1 MRSKASVVVPAILTL
16 ALTGCSGLPSEG
28 PESRQIEKAYLEK
41 NTAGFALVNVDRG
54 VADYLSRHSVQSFGD
69 RFGKG
74 KPTRGELIGPG
85 DVLSVTIWEADQT
98 GVFASTNTAD
108 RGNIPDVEVSGKG
121 TISIPYAGT
130 IRAAG
135 RTTQSLEQAITKAL
149 EVKAVEPQVHV
160 SRKEKVASLVTVTGG
175 VGKAGLYPLS
185 LRGDSLLDVIAGSG
199 GSSYPAYETVV
210 SVTRRGEIATS
221 YLDHVLETPADNIY
235 LRPGDQISI
244 ERQPRTYSAFGA
256 VERKGNIPFAAT
268 DLNLLE
274 AVSKASGL
282 SDVRADA
289 SGVFMFRFENRA
301 VAERFAHKPVNVRGD
316 IVPVIYRLNLKD
328 PNQYFFA
335 QAIAMQDRDVIYV
348 ADASTVALQ
357 KFLGLLGAAL
367 TPSATAVR
375 TVNSVNT
382 LTAQ

>member
-1 MRSKASVVVPAILTL
+1 MRSKASVVLPAILTL
-16 ALTGCSGLPSEG
+16 VLTGCSGLPSEG
-28 PESRQIEKAYLEK
+28 PESRQIESAYLKK
-41 NTAGFALVNVDRG
+41 NTAGFALVNVDRN
-54 VADYLSRHSVQSFGD
+54 VADYLSRHSFISFGD

-74 KPTRGELIGPG
+74 RPTRAELIGPG

-121 TISIPYAGT
+121 TISIPYAG
-130 IRAAG
+130 IIKASG
-135 RTTQSLEQAITKAL
+135 RTPQSLEQAITKAL

-160 SRKEKVASLVTVTGG
+160 SRKEKVASVVTVSGG

-185 LRGDSLLDVIAGSG
+185 VRGDSLLDVVAGAG
-199 GSSYPAYETVV
+199 GSSYPAYETMV
-210 SVTRRGEIATS
+210 SLTRRGEIASS

-235 LRPGDQISI
+235 LRPGDQVSI

-256 VERKGNIPFAAT
+256 VERKGNIPFGAS

-282 SDVRADA
+282 SDIRADA
-289 SGVFMFRFENRA
+289 SGVFMFRFEKRA
-301 VAERFAHKPVNVRGD
+301 VAERFAREPVNVSGD

-328 PNQYFFA
+328 PSQYFFA
-335 QAIAMQDRDVIYV
+335 QSIAMQDRDVIYV
-348 ADASTVALQ
+348 ADATTVALQ
-357 KFLGLLGAAL
+357 KFLTLLGAAL
-367 TPSATAVR
+367 SPPATAVR
-375 TVNSVNT
+375 TVNSVDT

>member
-1 MRSKASVVVPAILTL
+1 MRSKASVVLPAILL
-16 ALTGCSGLPSEG
+16 VVLTGCESLPSEG
-28 PESRQIEKAYLEK
+28 PRSKQIEQAYLEK

-199 GSSYPAYETVV
+199 GSSYPAYETMV
-210 SVTRRGEIATS
+210 SITRRDEIASS

-244 ERQPRTYSAFGA
+244 ERKPRTYSAFGA
-256 VERKGNIPFAAT
+256 VERKGNIPFGAT

-282 SDVRADA
+282 SDIRADA

-301 VAERFAHKPVNVRGD
+301 VAERFAHKPVNARGD

-328 PNQYFFA
+328 PSQYFFA

-367 TPSATAVR
+367 TPPATAVR
-375 TVNSVNT
+375 TVNSVDT
-382 LTAQ
+382 LTGQ

>member
-16 ALTGCSGLPSEG
+16 ALAGCEALPSEG
-28 PESRQIEKAYLEK
+28 PQSKQIEKAYLEK

-54 VADYLSRHSVQSFGD
+54 VADYLSRNDEQSFGD

-74 KPTRGELIGPG
+74 KPTRAEQIGPG
-85 DVLSVTIWEADQT
+85 DVLTITIWEADPT

-108 RGNIPDVEVSGKG
+108 RGTIPDVEVSGKG
-121 TISIPYAGT
+121 TISVPYAGT
-130 IRAAG
+130 IKAAG
-135 RTTQSLEQAITKAL
+135 RTPQSLAQAITKAL
-149 EVKAVEPQVHV
+149 ENKAVEPQVHV
-160 SRKEKVASLVTVTGG
+160 ARKERVASVVTVSGG

-210 SVTRRGEIATS
+210 NITRRGEIASS

-244 ERQPRTYSAFGA
+244 EKRPRTYSAFGA
-256 VERKGNIPFAAT
+256 VERKGNIAFGAS
-268 DLNLLE
+268 DVNLLE
-274 AVSKASGL
+274 AVGKASGL
-282 SDVRADA
+282 SDMRADA
-289 SGVFMFRFENRA
+289 SGVFMFRFEKRA
-301 VAERFAHKPVNVRGD
+301 VAERFARQPVNVEGD

-335 QAIAMQDRDVIYV
+335 QAIAMRDRDVIYV
-348 ADASTVALQ
+348 ADASTVSLQ
-357 KFLGLLGAAL
+357 KFLGLLGSALSPPGAAI
-367 TPSATAVR
+367 R
-375 TVNSVNT
+375 TVNSANT
-382 LTAQ
+382 L

>member
-1 MRSKASVVVPAILTL
+1 MRLKASVVLPAILTL
-16 ALTGCSGLPSEG
+16 VLTGCSGLPSEG
-28 PESRQIEKAYLEK
+28 PESRQIESAYLKK
-41 NTAGFALVNVDRG
+41 NTAGFALVNVDRN
-54 VADYLSRHSVQSFGD
+54 VADYLSRHSFISFGD

-74 KPTRGELIGPG
+74 RPTRAELIGPG

-121 TISIPYAGT
+121 TISIPYAG
-130 IRAAG
+130 IIKASG
-135 RTTQSLEQAITKAL
+135 RTPQSLEQAITKAL

-160 SRKEKVASLVTVTGG
+160 SRKEKVASVVTVSGG
-175 VGKAGLYPLS
+175 VGKAGVYPLS
-185 LRGDSLLDVIAGSG
+185 VRGDSLLDVVAGAG
-199 GSSYPAYETVV
+199 GSSYPAYETMV
-210 SVTRRGEIATS
+210 SLTRRGEIASS

-235 LRPGDQISI
+235 LRPGDQVSI

-256 VERKGNIPFAAT
+256 VERKGNIPFGAS

-282 SDVRADA
+282 SDIRADA
-289 SGVFMFRFENRA
+289 SGVFMFRFEKRA
-301 VAERFAHKPVNVRGD
+301 VAERFAREPVNVRGD

-328 PNQYFFA
+328 PSQYFFA
-335 QAIAMQDRDVIYV
+335 QSIAMQDRDVIYV
-348 ADASTVALQ
+348 ADATTVALQ
-357 KFLGLLGAAL
+357 KFLTLLGAAL
-367 TPSATAVR
+367 SPPATAVR
-375 TVNSVNT
+375 TVNSADT

>member
-1 MRSKASVVVPAILTL
+1 MRSKASVVLPAILNLVL
-16 ALTGCSGLPSEG
+16 AGCSGLPSEG
-28 PESRQIEKAYLEK
+28 PESRQIESAYLKK
-41 NTAGFALVNVDRG
+41 NTAGFALVNVDRN
-54 VADYLSRHSVQSFGD
+54 VADYLSRHSFISFGD

-74 KPTRGELIGPG
+74 RPTRAELIGPG

-121 TISIPYAGT
+121 TISIPYAG
-130 IRAAG
+130 IIKAAG
-135 RTTQSLEQAITKAL
+135 RTPQSLEQAITKAL

-160 SRKEKVASLVTVTGG
+160 SRKEKVASVVTVSGG

-185 LRGDSLLDVIAGSG
+185 VRGDSLLDVVAGAG
-199 GSSYPAYETVV
+199 GSSYPAYETMV
-210 SVTRRGEIATS
+210 SITRRGEIASS

-256 VERKGNIPFAAT
+256 VERKGNIPFGAS

-282 SDVRADA
+282 SDIRADA
-289 SGVFMFRFENRA
+289 SGVFMFRFEKRA
-301 VAERFAHKPVNVRGD
+301 VAERFAHEPVNVRGD

-328 PNQYFFA
+328 PSQYFFA
-335 QAIAMQDRDVIYV
+335 QSIAMQDRDVIYV
-348 ADASTVALQ
+348 ADATTVALQ
-357 KFLGLLGAAL
+357 KFLTLLGAAL
-367 TPSATAVR
+367 SPPATAVR
-375 TVNSVNT
+375 TVNSVDT

>member
-1 MRSKASVVVPAILTL
+1 MRSKASVVLPAILTL
-16 ALTGCSGLPSEG
+16 ALSGCSGLPSEG
-28 PESRQIEKAYLEK
+28 PESRQIEAAYLKK
-41 NTAGFALVNVDRG
+41 NTAGFALVNVDRN
-54 VADYLSRHSVQSFGD
+54 VADYLSRHSFISFGD

-74 KPTRGELIGPG
+74 KPTRAELIGPG

-98 GVFASTNTAD
+98 GVFASTSTAD

-121 TISIPYAGT
+121 TISIPYAGI

-160 SRKEKVASLVTVTGG
+160 SRKEKVASVVTVSGG

-185 LRGDSLLDVIAGSG
+185 TRGDSLLDVVAGAG
-199 GSSYPAYETVV
+199 GSSYPAYETMV
-210 SVTRRGEIATS
+210 SITRRGEIAAS

-256 VERKGNIPFAAT
+256 VERKGNIPFGAS

-282 SDVRADA
+282 SDIRADA
-289 SGVFMFRFENRA
+289 SGVFMFRFEKRP
-301 VAERFAHKPVNVRGD
+301 VAERFAREPVNVRGD

-335 QAIAMQDRDVIYV
+335 QSIVMQDRDVIYV
-348 ADASTVALQ
+348 ADATTVALQ
-357 KFLGLLGAAL
+357 KFLTLLGSAL
-367 TPSATAVR
+367 SPPASAVR

-382 LTAQ
+382 LSAQ